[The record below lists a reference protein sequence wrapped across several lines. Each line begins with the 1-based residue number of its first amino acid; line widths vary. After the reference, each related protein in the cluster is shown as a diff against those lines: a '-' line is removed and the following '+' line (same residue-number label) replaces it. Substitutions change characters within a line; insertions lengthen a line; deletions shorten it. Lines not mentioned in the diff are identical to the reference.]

1 MKYALRKLIAFVF
14 LLGIA
19 WYIYRDVENIWNQNY
34 MASIG
39 GLFVIFAA
47 FWLLVPL
54 AVVWA
59 RIWKRTRKN
68 RRGYAVWLG
77 EVGSDGLRPHRHN
90 HKLNIDADETLWFHE
105 KGTMYVRGTA
115 AFDAATVEGR
125 IGDVAFPHEPRV
137 WRKAQRT
144 HCYFTGWRIL
154 FLGKEV
160 DCDVPFGELVA
171 FHPTVG
177 GLVFEVKRGDELFR
191 IAFTFVNPLIAADIL
206 KRVMAGS
213 GA

>member
-19 WYIYRDVENIWNQNY
+19 WYIYRDIENIWNQNY
-34 MASIG
+34 MATLG

-68 RRGYAVWLG
+68 RRGYAAWLE
-77 EVGSDGLRPHRHN
+77 EVEPDGPRPHRPN
-90 HKLNIDADETLWFHE
+90 HKLNIDPSETLWFHE
-105 KGTMYVRGTA
+105 KGTMYVRGTSD
-115 AFDAATVEGR
+115 FDAATVKSR

-144 HCYFTGWRIL
+144 HCYFTDRRII
-154 FLGKEV
+154 FLGKEI
-160 DCDVPFGELVA
+160 DCDIPLAEFAG
-171 FHPTVG
+171 FRSTVG
-177 GLVFEVKRGDELFR
+177 GLVFEVRHGDADFNV
-191 IAFTFVNPLIAADIL
+191 AFTFVNPLIAADIL
-206 KRVMAGS
+206 RRIMV
-213 GA
+213 

>member
-19 WYIYRDVENIWNQNY
+19 WYIYRDFGNIWNQNY

-54 AVVWA
+54 VVVWA

-68 RRGYAVWLG
+68 RRGYAVWLSG
-77 EVGSDGLRPHRHN
+77 VGSEGPRPHRQN
-90 HKLNIDADETLWFHE
+90 HKLNIDPDEILWFHE
-105 KGTMYVRGTA
+105 KGTMYVRGTSV
-115 AFDAATVEGR
+115 FDAATVRGR

-144 HCYFTGWRIL
+144 HCYFTARRIL
-154 FLGKEV
+154 FLGKAI
-160 DCDVPFGELVA
+160 DCDIPFEELA
-171 FHPTVG
+171 DFRATVG
-177 GLVFEVKRGDELFR
+177 GLVFEVKRGDAAFC
-191 IAFTFVNPLIAADIL
+191 IAFTFVNPMIAADIL
-206 KRVMAGS
+206 RRIAVR
-213 GA
+213 

>member
-19 WYIYRDVENIWNQNY
+19 WYIYRDVDNIWNQNY

-47 FWLLVPL
+47 FWLIVPL

-68 RRGYAVWLG
+68 RRGYSEWLD
-77 EVGSDGLRPHRHN
+77 EVKEDGPHPHRRNRH
-90 HKLNIDADETLWFHE
+90 LNIDPSEQTWFHE
-105 KGTMYVRGTA
+105 KGTMYIRGTSA
-115 AFDAATVEGR
+115 YDAVTVTGR
-125 IGDVAFPHEPRV
+125 IGDVAFPREPRE
-137 WRKAQRT
+137 WRKAQRV
-144 HCYFTGWRIL
+144 HCYFTDRRVL
-154 FLGKEV
+154 FLGKEI
-160 DCDVPFGELVA
+160 DCDVPFTEVLR
-171 FHPTVG
+171 FHSTAG
-177 GLVFEVKRGDELFR
+177 GLVFDVKKGETDFN

-206 KRVMAGS
+206 KRIML
-213 GA
+213 